1 MPTVY
6 DFLNGWNVR
15 EPFQICFGGKV
26 SREMTLYEVCMYPSD
41 NEDIVPLLER
51 SVTSVDFTTNTI
63 YCEV

>member
-15 EPFQICFGGKV
+15 EPFQVYFGGKV
-26 SREMTLYEVCMYPSD
+26 HKKLSLYERVMYREEHSD
-41 NEDIVPLLER
+41 EEHLLEKA
-51 SVTSVDFTTNTI
+51 VKTVDFTTNTI